1 MGLPKGRVNNP
12 AGRPKGTLNKSTAE
26 IKELAQKYSAKA
38 LETLATIMRD
48 SENDTARIS
57 AAKELLDRGYG
68 KAPQAMEHTGKDG
81 IALPTEYVIRFVEAS
96 HEQG

>member
-12 AGRPKGTLNKSTAE
+12 AGRPKGTLNKSTVE
-26 IKELAQKYSAKA
+26 IKALAQTYSAKA
-38 LETLATIMRD
+38 LETLATIMCTSD
-48 SENDTARIS
+48 NDTARIS